1 MPRTSRTSDYRYSAE
16 GPFLSSD
23 RFVQMRHVVRRGR
36 SSGDI
41 SQSLLL
47 TRVAINRWRPCRW
60 AHCYFSFLELFSEA
74 ELVGQLAQ
82 LKQCAAAL
90 LATGTSKA
98 ALATNRGGA
107 RFCMTLRR
115 PRGHLFFFL
124 SFFCRPTTPSGIP
137 ACLDTVRVRGVGAVG
152 DFS

>member
-1 MPRTSRTSDYRYSAE
+1 
-16 GPFLSSD
+16 
-23 RFVQMRHVVRRGR
+23 MRHVVRRGR
-36 SSGDI
+36 SSGDTSDI
-41 SQSLLL
+41 CCSPVWLL
-47 TRVAINRWRPCRW
+47 IDGDPPCRW
-60 AHCYFSFLELFSEA
+60 AHCYFSFLEPFGEA

-107 RFCMTLRR
+107 CARFCLTLRR
-115 PRGHLFFFL
+115 PRGHLFVFL
-124 SFFCRPTTPSGIP
+124 SCFSRPTTPSGIP